1 MTHVSKIKH
10 KLPVEEYLRLQARFK
25 HLFAGAG
32 HPDVVAALQA
42 QADRDIARFGLDPEE
57 DL

>member
-1 MTHVSKIKH
+1 MSSSASR
-10 KLPVEEYLRLQARFK
+10 KLSAETL
-25 HLFAGAG
+25 G

-57 DL
+57 ES